1 MANVREK
8 LYWNQNKNFVVEL
21 VEISKSNVL
30 VRSIFDLRRNTVK
43 FNNGLIL
50 MEKADF
56 DKLQFIDFNN
66 EDNFLDLREIANIVS
81 SGVNT
86 MMNEL
91 REEIYVQH

>member
-1 MANVREK
+1 MANAREK